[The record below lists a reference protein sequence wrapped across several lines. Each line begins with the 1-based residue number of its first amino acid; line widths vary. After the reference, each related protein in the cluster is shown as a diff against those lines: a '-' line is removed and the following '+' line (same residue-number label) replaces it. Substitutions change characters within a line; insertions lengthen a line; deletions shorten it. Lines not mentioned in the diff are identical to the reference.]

1 MAGKS
6 PGMEVPMDRLAA
18 VVLAAGLGTRMKSE
32 KAKCL
37 HCAAGMPLIWYP
49 VKAAFDAGA
58 EKVVI
63 VVGHQR
69 EAVQAEVSR
78 LFPERAIEFVVQE
91 RQLGTAHA
99 TVCAADSVAGYDLAV
114 FINGDLPL
122 LTGRTVSGVVDAF
135 RKSGAFALLT
145 AHVRNPGGFGRI
157 VRDDRGVSEIVEA
170 RDADPCQLAIDEVNV
185 GVYVAAP
192 GPLFEKLAQIRAA
205 SGSGEYYFTDVVKS
219 FRADGRDV
227 GSFVLADSTDA
238 RQVNDR
244 LELAVAEGLL
254 HARKVRELMLAGVT
268 VHQPDS
274 QMIDFDCSIGCD
286 TEVFPGCEL
295 RSATRIGSRCVVGRG
310 CVLSATSVGD
320 GVEIKPYSVLF
331 DSVVEDGCVL
341 GPFCH
346 LRPASRAMQGSHVGN
361 FVELKKTTLGPG
373 SKANHLAYLGDCL
386 IGSGANI
393 GAGTITCNYDG
404 YKKMPTEIGDGAF
417 IGSDS
422 QLVAPVKV
430 GAGAYVAAGTTVT
443 ADVPAGALAISRVEQ
458 KHVEGYAARKKARSG
473 R

>member
-1 MAGKS
+1 MK
-6 PGMEVPMDRLAA
+6 RLAA

-37 HCAAGMPLIWYP
+37 HRAAGMPLVWYP

-58 EKVVI
+58 EKVVV

-69 EAVQAEVSR
+69 EAVQAEVER
-78 LFPERAIEFVVQE
+78 LFPAQAVEFVVQE

-99 TVCAADSVAGYDLAV
+99 TVCAADSVAGYDAAV

-122 LTGRTVSGVVDAF
+122 LTGATVRGVVDAF
-135 RKSGAFALLT
+135 RLSGVFALLT
-145 AHVRNPGGFGRI
+145 ARVSDPGGFGRI
-157 VRDDRGVSEIVEA
+157 VRNDCGVSEIVEI
-170 RDADPCQLAIDEVNV
+170 RDANRDQLSIDEVNV

-192 GPLFEKLAQIRAA
+192 GPLFEKLALIRAA
-205 SGSGEYYFTDVVKS
+205 SNSGEYYFTDVVRS
-219 FRADGRDV
+219 FRADGSLV

-244 LELAVAEGLL
+244 VELAAAEGLL

-268 VHQPDS
+268 VHQPGS
-274 QMIDFDCSIGCD
+274 QMIDYDCTIGCD

-295 RSATRIGSRCVVGRG
+295 RLGTTIGSRCVVGRG
-310 CVLSATSVGD
+310 SVLSASSVGD
-320 GVEIKPYSVLF
+320 GVEIKPYSVLY

-346 LRPASRAMQGSHVGN
+346 LRPASRAMKGAHVGN
-361 FVELKKTTLGPG
+361 FVELKKTVIGPG
-373 SKANHLAYLGDCL
+373 SKANHLAYLGDCT

-404 YKKMPTEIGDGAF
+404 FRKMPIEIGDGAF

-443 ADVPAGALAISRVEQ
+443 TDVPPGCLAISRVEQ
-458 KHVEGYAARKKARSG
+458 KHVDGYAARKKARSG